1 MLSFCLAN
9 IQNWPPSLGLGVQIK
24 DMQLGEEIKLISM
37 KHLLI
42 HKSFSREMPIID
54 LSKEFYAINN
64 FIIDISYIATIIIF
78 IFI

>member
-1 MLSFCLAN
+1 
-9 IQNWPPSLGLGVQIK
+9 
-24 DMQLGEEIKLISM
+24 MQLGEEIKLISM

-54 LSKEFYAINN
+54 LSKEFYALNN
-64 FIIDISYIATIIIF
+64 YIIDIGYIARIIIF